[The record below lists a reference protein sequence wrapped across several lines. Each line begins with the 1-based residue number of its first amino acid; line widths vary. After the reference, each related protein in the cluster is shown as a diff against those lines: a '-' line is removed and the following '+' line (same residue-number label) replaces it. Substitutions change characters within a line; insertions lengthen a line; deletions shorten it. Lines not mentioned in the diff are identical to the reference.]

1 MKPEYKDNLKK
12 CETLQQI
19 FDLTKEYYYTNEKM
33 GMIAGNIVRA
43 KIPDIIKML
52 NLKPTK

>member
-1 MKPEYKDNLKK
+1 MKPEYKENLKK
-12 CETLQQI
+12 CESLQQI
-19 FDLTKEYYYTNEKM
+19 FDLTKEYYQTNEKM